1 MTLLYTT
8 DLGSQANN
16 QRNKVYSWD
25 FWLSGL
31 YERSMA
37 LPFKAAFTFSV
48 EI

>member
-25 FWLSGL
+25 FWLSVKEAWHYPL
-31 YERSMA
+31 K
-37 LPFKAAFTFSV
+37 LHLFSL
-48 EI
+48 